1 MLIDSCYIPFSE
13 LKIIHSFCEEN
24 DIDFKETVSNI
35 LDDDRDFEVENYRFI
50 HFDDI
55 DQIQQE
61 ELKSDLYLLG
71 CFNAY
76 FLADNTSL
84 SLKVIEVLQKNE
96 AYEELGELIQ
106 EDVENIQRE
115 YARLD
120 GYGHH
125 FAPYDGEELELL
137 DVNGSNYYVFRIN

>member
-35 LDDDRDFEVENYRFI
+35 LENERDFEVEDHRFI

-55 DQIQQE
+55 DEIQQE
-61 ELKSDLYLLG
+61 ELRSDLYLLG

-96 AYEELGELIQ
+96 AYEELGELVQ
-106 EDVENIQRE
+106 EDVENIQRG
-115 YARLD
+115 YAYLD
-120 GYGHH
+120 GYGNH
-125 FAPYDGEELELL
+125 FAYYDGKGLELF
-137 DVNGSNYYVFRIN
+137 DVNGSDYYVFRIN

>member
-13 LKIIHSFCEEN
+13 LKSIYHFCEEN
-24 DIDFKETVSNI
+24 DIDFRETVSNI
-35 LDDDRDFEVENYRFI
+35 LDNERDFEVENYRFI

-55 DQIQQE
+55 EEIQQE

-84 SLKVIEVLQKNE
+84 SLRVIQVLQKNE
-96 AYEELGELIQ
+96 AYEELGELVQ
-106 EDVENIQRE
+106 DDVENIQRE

-125 FAPYDGEELELL
+125 FAHYDHETLKLL
-137 DVNGSNYYVFRIN
+137 NVNGCDYYVFRIN

>member
-1 MLIDSCYIPFSE
+1 MLIESCYIPFSE
-13 LKIIHSFCEEN
+13 LKSIYHFCEEN
-24 DIDFKETVSNI
+24 DIDFRETVSSI

-55 DQIQQE
+55 DKIQQE
-61 ELKSDLYLLG
+61 ELRNEPYILG

-96 AYEELGELIQ
+96 AYEELGELVQ

-115 YARLD
+115 YACID

-125 FAPYDGEELELL
+125 FAHYDGEELELL
-137 DVNGSNYYVFRIN
+137 DVNGCNYYVFRFN